1 MSSFLSGM
9 IPGIGDAEF
18 SEERNVVWSGRQ
30 SQTLVATR
38 AVMLD
43 STCVDSGNTPTTT
56 LRAGNLIALDDATG
70 RGFIYDPDAADGK
83 QVVLGVLEKTV
94 DMLQNGVATARL
106 VEVIV
111 AGRVKQGMLI
121 ALDPR
126 ARVALAGRIEFDQ
139 EWTNSG
145 GHLLLPR
152 SVYRK
157 AANYTLTAADHGAHF
172 VATAAVSFTLPTK
185 QNGLSFRFTQIADAN
200 LAIVGSSDLVVVNN
214 AAASSVTCQTSSE
227 KIGSQ
232 LLVECVYTAASTL
245 KWIVTN
251 LGGTTLTIA

>member
-1 MSSFLSGM
+1 MSSFLSSM
-9 IPGIGDAEF
+9 VPGLGDAEY
-18 SEERNVVWSGRQ
+18 SSDPNVVWSGRQ

-56 LRAGNLIALDDATG
+56 LRAGNLIAIDDATG
-70 RGFIYDPDAADGK
+70 RGFIYDPDATDGK
-83 QVVLGVLEKTV
+83 QVVLGVLEKSI
-94 DMLQNGVATARL
+94 DMLTNGVATARL
-106 VEVIV
+106 AEVVV
-111 AGRVKQGMLI
+111 AGRIKQGTLLG
-121 ALDPR
+121 LDPR
-126 ARVALAGRIEFDQ
+126 ARAALAGRIEFDQ
-139 EWTNSG
+139 DWTNGG

-157 AANYTLTAADHGAHF
+157 GSNYTVTAADHGAHF
-172 VATAAVSFTLPTK
+172 IATAAATFTLPTK

-200 LAIVGSSDLVVVNN
+200 LAISGSSDLIVLNN
-214 AAASSVTCQTSSE
+214 AGASSVSCQTSSE

-232 LLVECVYTAASTL
+232 LLVECVYTTTSTL

-251 LGGTTLTIA
+251 LGGTTLTVS